1 MSFESSGAE
10 YLRRLRRDQ
19 DGVQGYSPP
28 TSPPPAPVTATP
40 VGSESTE
47 GPERRG
53 NPRYK
58 CEGSATFRVQG
69 STVRSWGTFT
79 DLSISG
85 CYVELKAT
93 FPVGALIDME
103 LELNGMR
110 AQVTGEVRVSYPF
123 LGMGVAFRNQN
134 PESRQQVAEMV
145 DSLRPSARRVVAQ
158 ETASNVASA
167 SLPII
172 LNPGAALQALADYF
186 EKNALLSKEEFFQ
199 LLRRSQGL

>member
-10 YLRRLRRDQ
+10 YLRRLKRDQ
-19 DGVQGYSPP
+19 EGVEAYQPP
-28 TSPPPAPVTATP
+28 TAPAAPVTPTAT
-40 VGSESTE
+40 GRDASE
-47 GPERRG
+47 GPERRE

-79 DLSISG
+79 DLSSSG

-93 FPVGALIDME
+93 FPTGALIDLE

-123 LGMGVAFRNQN
+123 LGMGVAFRNLN
-134 PESRQQVAEMV
+134 PENRQQLAAMIE
-145 DSLRPSARRVVAQ
+145 SLRPSLQRVVAQ
-158 ETASNVASA
+158 ETMSSA
-167 SLPII
+167 APVSLPII

-186 EKNALLSKEEFFQ
+186 EKHAMLSKEEFVH